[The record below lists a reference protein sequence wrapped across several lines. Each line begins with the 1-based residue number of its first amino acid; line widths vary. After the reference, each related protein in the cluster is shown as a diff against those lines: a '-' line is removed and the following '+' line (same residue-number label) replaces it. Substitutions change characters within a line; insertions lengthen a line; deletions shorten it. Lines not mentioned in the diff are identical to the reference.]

1 MALLIF
7 QKENRYFFKK
17 DTIRISTLNFKI
29 QYLTSEDFEDIIKK
43 NEKIVK
49 KSTFNGLIIIII
61 IAIGVAAFLGGLH
74 ISNLDSNQIS
84 QEELN
89 EAIAKL
95 ELKILQNKLP
105 SSQPIIE
112 LKISADN
119 DPIIGNSNAPIT
131 IIEFSDFQCPFC
143 AKFHIQTLP
152 KIMEEYIKDGKVK
165 LVFRD
170 FPIQSI
176 HSNALLASAAAECAN
191 EQGKF
196 KEMHDKLFENQ
207 NEWNSK
213 NTDNVIILFNQY
225 SLEMEIEEEKFDSCL
240 RNGKY
245 VKEIQKDLEDGRAYG
260 ISGTPGFFIGNDEI
274 GFIELKGAHPFEN
287 FKGIIE
293 TQLKKLK

>member
-7 QKENRYFFKK
+7 KTSNFKK
-17 DTIRISTLNFKI
+17 YAIRISTLIFKI
-29 QYLTSEDFEDIIKK
+29 GYLSSEDFEGIINK

-49 KSTFNGLIIIII
+49 KSTFNGLIITII
-61 IAIGVAAFLGGLH
+61 IAIGIASFFGGTY

-84 QEELN
+84 QEELDN
-89 EAIAKL
+89 AIAKL

-105 SSQPIIE
+105 PNQPITE

-152 KIMEEYIKDGKVK
+152 KIMDEYIKEGKVK

-176 HSNALLASAAAECAN
+176 HSNALLASVAAECAN

-213 NTDNVIILFNQY
+213 DTDNLIILFNQY
-225 SLEMEIEEEKFDSCL
+225 SLEMGIEKEKFDSCL
-240 RNGKY
+240 KNGKY
-245 VKEIQKDLEDGRAYG
+245 IKEIQKDLDDGRTYG
-260 ISGTPGFFIGNDEI
+260 VSGTPGFFIGNDEM

-287 FKGIIE
+287 FKNVID
-293 TQLKKLK
+293 TQLKKIK

>member
-7 QKENRYFFKK
+7 KTSNFKK
-17 DTIRISTLNFKI
+17 DAIRISTLIFKI
-29 QYLTSEDFEDIIKK
+29 EYLSSKDFESIKK

-49 KSTFNGLIIIII
+49 KSTFNGLIITII
-61 IAIGVAAFLGGLH
+61 IAIGIASFFGGTY

-84 QEELN
+84 QKDLDD
-89 EAIAKL
+89 AIAKL

-105 SSQPIIE
+105 SNQPIME

-143 AKFHIQTLP
+143 AKFHIETLP
-152 KIMEEYIKDGKVK
+152 KITDEYIKEGKVK

-176 HSNALLASAAAECAN
+176 HSNALLASVAAECAN
-191 EQGKF
+191 EQGRF

-225 SLEMEIEEEKFDSCL
+225 SLEMGIEKEKFDSCL
-240 RNGKY
+240 KNGKY
-245 VKEIQKDLEDGRAYG
+245 IKEIQKDLDDGRTYG
-260 ISGTPGFFIGNDEI
+260 ITGTPGFFIGNDKI

-287 FKGIIE
+287 FKDVIDV
-293 TQLKKLK
+293 QLKKIK

>member
-7 QKENRYFFKK
+7 KTSNFKK
-17 DTIRISTLNFKI
+17 YAIRISTLIFKI
-29 QYLTSEDFEDIIKK
+29 GYLSSEDFEGIINK

-49 KSTFNGLIIIII
+49 KSTFNGLIITII
-61 IAIGVAAFLGGLH
+61 IAIGIASFFGGTY

-84 QEELN
+84 QEELDN
-89 EAIAKL
+89 AIAKL

-105 SSQPIIE
+105 PNQPITE

-152 KIMEEYIKDGKVK
+152 KIMDEYIKEGKVK

-176 HSNALLASAAAECAN
+176 HSNALLASVAAECAN

-207 NEWNSK
+207 NEWSSK
-213 NTDNVIILFNQY
+213 DTDNLIILFNQY
-225 SLEMEIEEEKFDSCL
+225 SLEMGIEKEKFDSCL
-240 RNGKY
+240 KNEKY
-245 VKEIQKDLEDGRAYG
+245 IKEIQKDLDDGRTYG
-260 ISGTPGFFIGNDEI
+260 VSGTPGFFIGNDEM

-287 FKGIIE
+287 FKNVID
-293 TQLKKLK
+293 TQLKKIK